1 MKKIN
6 KQLLENVT
14 LIYVEDEEI
23 IREEVEFFLS
33 QFIKN
38 IYMATNGEEGLALYK
53 EVNPDIIITDIQ
65 MPKMNGLEM
74 IKKINNKNIPIIVTT
89 AFSDIEFLLE
99 AIELKV
105 SKFIIKPMDLSEI
118 LFNIQNLIVN
128 TRLKDKLFEKDK
140 LLEIID
146 ENVLISVTNK
156 KGVIIDASHAFCKF
170 VGYTKDELI
179 GNTHKILR
187 HKDTSDTFYE
197 KLWETIKK
205 GKIFTSEIK
214 NRKKSGELYWAIL
227 TITPVFKDEQIV
239 NFTAIREEIT
249 HRKMLEQL
257 AIYDDLTG
265 IYNRRYFNKIIENE
279 IRRIK
284 REDSILSIAFID
296 IDYFKKYND
305 SYGHPKGDEVLKK
318 VAKILKENCLR
329 ASDHI
334 FRVGG
339 EEFILLFSGLSI
351 EESIEF
357 IKEIIKAVK
366 NLKIE
371 HKSSTCND
379 YITISVGLLVQSAKY
394 LQDAEYLY
402 RYSDNAL
409 YKAKNSGRN
418 QLVISEQSK

>member
-33 QFIKN
+33 QYIKN
-38 IYMATNGEEGLALYK
+38 IYTAMNGEEGLALYK

-74 IKKINNKNIPIIVTT
+74 IKKINNKNIPIIITT
-89 AFSDIEFLLE
+89 AFSDMEFLLE

-118 LFNIQNLIVN
+118 LFSIQNLIVN

-156 KGVIIDASHAFCKF
+156 KGVIIDVSHAFCKF

-179 GNTHKILR
+179 GNTHDILR
-187 HKDTSDTFYE
+187 HEDTSDTFYK
-197 KLWETIKK
+197 KLWKVIKK
-205 GKIFTSEIK
+205 GKVFTSEIK

-305 SYGHPKGDEVLKK
+305 SYGHPKGDEVLRK

-357 IKEIIKAVK
+357 IKEIIKAVR

-371 HKSSTCND
+371 HKSSICND

-409 YKAKNSGRN
+409 YKAKNNGRN